1 MEFELQSNG
10 ISVIGTTQITTLMKA
25 SQLSFVQFNL
35 LDVSKALS
43 NKSGQ

>member
-10 ISVIGTTQITTLMKA
+10 ISVIGTTPVTTLMKA

-43 NKSGQ
+43 NKK